1 MNEKVKSILKNKNY
15 KGSKKGYYLFILILT
30 ALYGATIL
38 YTYIHEGKI
47 WISGGPVEKDI
58 VYIFS
63 TVIYIFSLLLSLSAL
78 KSVLPNIKK
87 IFTEEFGLQ
96 DCGDDTY
103 YNESAQ
109 YPFYFS
115 YETIKLDEPLMKRAI
130 GIKKYRNLL
139 YSNKSVTMQIYGK
152 LVFTNMTLSMIKM
165 NLKRVREEYS
175 YLTIKAVEI
184 DNKVIVKMK
193 SNKDYYD
200 TVSAKYVLALLI
212 SMYEVGESFGREN
225 EHDYEETSIDL

>member
-87 IFTEEFGLQ
+87 FLQ
-96 DCGDDTY
+96 KNLAYKIAVMIHITMKVH
-103 YNESAQ
+103 NTLFIS
-109 YPFYFS
+109 
-115 YETIKLDEPLMKRAI
+115 LMK
-130 GIKKYRNLL
+130 LL
-139 YSNKSVTMQIYGK
+139 S
-152 LVFTNMTLSMIKM
+152 
-165 NLKRVREEYS
+165 
-175 YLTIKAVEI
+175 
-184 DNKVIVKMK
+184 
-193 SNKDYYD
+193 
-200 TVSAKYVLALLI
+200 
-212 SMYEVGESFGREN
+212 
-225 EHDYEETSIDL
+225 